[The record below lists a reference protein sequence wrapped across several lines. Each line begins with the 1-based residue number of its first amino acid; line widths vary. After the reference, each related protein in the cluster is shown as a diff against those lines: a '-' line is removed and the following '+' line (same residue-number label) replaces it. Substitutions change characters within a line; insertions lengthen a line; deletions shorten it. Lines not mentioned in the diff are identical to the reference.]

1 MLSRVL
7 PNWTV
12 QGVVMSSTMGMCKKV
27 KIKLPGQLGVKLWA
41 SWLDVLVVELW
52 IILTSTLLWEV
63 KEVFLF
69 FLTPWRRVFN
79 ELCVGMCVWSVL
91 WSQFFLHFVSDVQW
105 VALKGKT
112 SWLMFCYFLPL
123 LCSPCF
129 PLLIIP
135 PPSLS
140 LSLSVATRQ
149 WRSGRQRCGGR
160 GDKQSG
166 SSVGYLQLQLQPL
179 ICDLL
184 SPSNEMWHWKHSFQ
198 GNQGVFF
205 FDKVRNEKAAG
216 GICIQRQKT
225 ICLSDFFYCQFESAI
240 QVWCYLYKINRI
252 FLAMDAP
259 GRTIPL

>member
-140 LSLSVATRQ
+140 LSLCSDKTVKIWSSKVWRKRWQTKWFLCRLSSAAT
-149 WRSGRQRCGGR
+149 SAT
-160 GDKQSG
+160 
-166 SSVGYLQLQLQPL
+166 
-179 ICDLL
+179 DLWPAL
-184 SPSNEMWHWKHSFQ
+184 S
-198 GNQGVFF
+198 
-205 FDKVRNEKAAG
+205 
-216 GICIQRQKT
+216 
-225 ICLSDFFYCQFESAI
+225 
-240 QVWCYLYKINRI
+240 
-252 FLAMDAP
+252 
-259 GRTIPL
+259 